1 MLRKLGWPITI
12 IISSIV
18 AGIIAQSDPV
28 GYLRPIVSFW
38 FMLVCP
44 GMALVGLLH
53 LKDHLIELV
62 LAIALSLSISTVL
75 AEFMALSHLW
85 STLAGLRILIAISLA
100 GAVLQIRSAILKVND
115 LHVDTN

>member
-18 AGIIAQSDPV
+18 AGILAQSGPG

-44 GMALVGLLH
+44 GMAIVGLLH

-62 LAIALSLSISTVL
+62 LSIALSISISVVL
-75 AEFMALSHLW
+75 TEFMALSHLW
-85 STLAGLRILIAISLA
+85 SALAGLRILIAICLA
-100 GAVLQIRSAILKVND
+100 GAALQIRSAFLKVDN
-115 LHVDTN
+115 LHVDIN